1 MGPARTILR
10 TSVSSAVS
18 QECSQVAC
26 ETARFNFENLLLCL
40 RDRGFSLR
48 FVRADSAESICT
60 SFGTPSITQSL
71 EGNSP
76 SFLIEMSNLH
86 LIHSFPICAARCC
99 EALWYLW
106 SPTQS
111 NFFFSKQE
119 VFEICL
125 WMGLSTFHTL
135 LSFTNQKYCRLSFWK
150 RVLKSF
156 SSLTIWR
163 CFEIR
168 LSQIS
173 VKIFGD
179 LKKDNYLSLQS
190 LPQNNFV
197 IDSSLVPPHDDLCLT
212 AGAFG

>member
-1 MGPARTILR
+1 MISPHCTRSVWLQFVPYVHSISMGPARTILR

-26 ETARFNFENLLLCL
+26 ETARFNFENPLLCL

-71 EGNSP
+71 EGNSL
-76 SFLIEMSNLH
+76 SFLFEMSNLH

-111 NFFFSKQE
+111 NFFFFQNRKYLKFAFKW
-119 VFEICL
+119 VCL
-125 WMGLSTFHTL
+125 PFTHSSISPTKNIVGLVSGRG
-135 LSFTNQKYCRLSFWK
+135 S
-150 RVLKSF
+150 
-156 SSLTIWR
+156 
-163 CFEIR
+163 
-168 LSQIS
+168 
-173 VKIFGD
+173 
-179 LKKDNYLSLQS
+179 
-190 LPQNNFV
+190 
-197 IDSSLVPPHDDLCLT
+197 
-212 AGAFG
+212 